1 MIALSVAVFACA
13 LVQSVFGVGL
23 LVFGTP
29 VLLFL
34 GYSFPEAL
42 YRLLPCSLLVSALQL
57 HDHYDEARGMLR
69 SYLLFLAPSAAVG
82 AVIVFGSAVSFDIR
96 SAVGAMLL
104 FSAVLRASDKA
115 RLAAARML
123 APNKNAGLAV
133 IGLVHGLT
141 NMGGGLLTAMV
152 NALVVDKVA
161 VRAGI
166 ALGYLLM
173 ASLQFGLILALKGP
187 QGPLAELAILMV
199 LTAGAYLI
207 LGRRLFTRSS
217 QAVYQRSMTA
227 LMALCGLLLLAR

>member
-1 MIALSVAVFACA
+1 MIELSLVVFACA

-29 VLLFL
+29 ALLFL

-42 YRLLPCSLLVSALQL
+42 FRLLPCSLLVSALQL
-57 HDHYDEARGMLR
+57 QDHFDEARGLLKD
-69 SYLLFLAPSAAVG
+69 YLLFLAPAAAVG
-82 AVIVFGSAVSFDIR
+82 AVIVFGSSLVFDVR
-96 SAVGAMLL
+96 PAVGAMLL
-104 FSAVLRASDKA
+104 LSAALRASEKA
-115 RLAAARML
+115 RRTAARVL
-123 APNKNAGLAV
+123 APNKNAGLAM

-173 ASLQFGLILALKGP
+173 AALQFGLILALKGP
-187 QGPLAELAILMV
+187 QAPLAELAVLMA
-199 LTAGAYLI
+199 LTAAAYAI

-217 QAVYQRSMTA
+217 QLVYQHSMTA
-227 LMALCGLLLLAR
+227 LMALCGLLLLAC

>member
-1 MIALSVAVFACA
+1 MIALSLAVFACA

-29 VLLFL
+29 LLLFL
-34 GYSFPEAL
+34 GYSFLETL
-42 YRLLPCSLLVSALQL
+42 FRLLPCSLLVSALQL
-57 HDHYDEARGMLR
+57 HDHFDEARGLLR
-69 SYLLFLAPSAAVG
+69 SYLLFLAPAAAVG
-82 AVIVFGSAVSFDIR
+82 AVIVFGSSLAFDVR
-96 SAVGAMLL
+96 PAVGAMLL
-104 FSAVLRASDKA
+104 LSAMLRASDKA
-115 RLAAARML
+115 RRAVARAL

-152 NALVVDKVA
+152 NALVIDKVA

-173 ASLQFGLILALKGP
+173 ASLQLGLILALKGP
-187 QGPLAELAILMV
+187 QAPLAELAV
-199 LTAGAYLI
+199 LLALTGAAYLL
-207 LGRRLFTRSS
+207 LGRRLFARSS
-217 QAVYQRSMTA
+217 ERLYQHSMTA

>member
-1 MIALSVAVFACA
+1 MIALSIAVFACA

-29 VLLFL
+29 ALLFL

-42 YRLLPCSLLVSALQL
+42 FRLLPCSLLVSALQL
-57 HDHYDEARGMLR
+57 HDHFDEARGLLR
-69 SYLLFLAPSAAVG
+69 SYLQFLAPAAAVG
-82 AVIVFGSAVSFDIR
+82 AAIVFGSSLAFDVR
-96 SAVGAMLL
+96 PAVGAMLL
-104 FSAVLRASDKA
+104 LSAMLRASDKA
-115 RLAAARML
+115 RRAAARAM
-123 APNKNAGLAV
+123 APNMNAGLAV

-152 NALVVDKVA
+152 NAFVVDKVA

-187 QGPLAELAILMV
+187 QAPLAELAVLLA
-199 LTAGAYLI
+199 LTAAAYMI
-207 LGRRLFTRSS
+207 LGRRLFARSS
-217 QAVYQRSMTA
+217 ERVYQHSMTA
-227 LMALCGLLLLAR
+227 LMALCGVLLLAR